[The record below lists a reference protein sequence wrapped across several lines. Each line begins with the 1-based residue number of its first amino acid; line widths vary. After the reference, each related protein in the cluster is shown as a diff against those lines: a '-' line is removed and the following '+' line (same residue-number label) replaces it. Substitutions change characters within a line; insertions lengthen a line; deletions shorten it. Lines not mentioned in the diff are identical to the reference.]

1 MAGLRSRLTGAFGR
15 LGTSLRRTCSPQA
28 LKSLF
33 TTRSFTAGGYTAL
46 TSVVVIAIAIV
57 VVLAV
62 EALPTAYTNIDISEA
77 QTTTISEETEEY
89 LSQLEDDIT
98 IYLIATE
105 GDEDEYIQVLLERY
119 AAASDHVVIEQRD
132 PELYPGFT
140 SQYTSDSLSDN
151 SLIITCGDSSKVL
164 DYYDIY
170 TLNTATYSYEFSGES
185 VITSAIKS
193 LTGTEMPKIYLLT
206 GHGEADLTETY
217 SSFISSV
224 EQANIEIEELNLLSE
239 GSVPD
244 DADAVIMYA
253 PQSDLSD
260 DETDALLEYIDSGGG
275 FMLVTDYLRTDMPNV
290 DTVMDSYG
298 LEAVDGLVIEG
309 DASRYVSGYPY
320 YILPTIESSDITQ
333 NLYDSNSYILAGLA
347 HGIQEIDEYRSTLVI
362 YPLLS
367 TSTST
372 YVKADP
378 ANAETLEQ
386 EDDDVAGSVM
396 LGAAVT
402 EEVDDDTE
410 SRVVWISSTYFLDE
424 SLDLTVGGSN
434 SEFML
439 SAVAWA
445 AGSDVDTSS
454 ISGKDLGITTIVMDS
469 ATSTMLSV
477 IVVGVIP
484 LALLAAGFIVWRSRR
499 VK

>member
-1 MAGLRSRLTGAFGR
+1 MAHLTSRLKESIGR
-15 LGTSLRRTCSPQA
+15 RTKSLRHTLSLQN
-28 LKSLF
+28 LKALF
-33 TTRSFTAGGYTAL
+33 TARSFTAGGYTAIS
-46 TSVVVIAIAIV
+46 SVAVIAIAIV

-89 LSQLEDDIT
+89 LSELEDDIT

-105 GDEDEYIQVLLERY
+105 GEEDEYIQVLLERY
-119 AAASDHVVIEQRD
+119 AAASDHITVEQRD
-132 PELYPGFT
+132 PDLYPGFT
-140 SQYTSDSLSDN
+140 SQYTSESLSDN
-151 SLIITCGDSSKVL
+151 SLIIVCGDSFKVL

-170 TLNTATYSYEFSGES
+170 TLNSATYSYEFSGES
-185 VITSAIKS
+185 VITSAIKA
-193 LTGTEMPKIYLLT
+193 LTGAEMPKIYLLT
-206 GHGEADLTETY
+206 GHGETDLTESY

-224 EQANIEIEELNLLSE
+224 EQANIEVEELNLLSE
-239 GSVPD
+239 GSVPE

-260 DETDALLEYIDSGGG
+260 DETEALLEYIESGGG
-275 FMLVTDYLRTDMPNV
+275 FMLVTDYLRSDMPNV

-309 DASRYVSGYPY
+309 DASCYISGYPY

-333 NLYDSNSYILAGLA
+333 DLYDSNSYILAALA
-347 HGIQEIDEYRSTLVI
+347 HGIQEIDEYRSTLTI
-362 YPLLS
+362 TPLLS
-367 TSTST
+367 TSSSA

-386 EDDDVAGSVM
+386 EDGDTSGSFM

-402 EEVDDDTE
+402 EEVDDDAE

-424 SLDLTVGGSN
+424 NLDLTVGGSN

-439 SAVAWA
+439 SAVAWT
-445 AGSDVDTSS
+445 AGSDTDTSS
-454 ISGKDLGITTIVMDS
+454 ISSKDLGITTILMDS
-469 ATSTMLSV
+469 ATSTTLSV

-484 LALLAAGFIVWRSRR
+484 LALLAAGFIIWRSRR
-499 VK
+499 VR